1 MGLFSSVL
9 IMMLEKFY
17 VRVWGQSSQHC
28 MPRSFF
34 SQLLESPLQGHFP
47 KSIAQK
53 WNWPRKGGAFSGRDK
68 VLVSHGTDCGFHS
81 GQGEDFFQMPWAGD
95 RSLAWLSVFTLPT
108 SHLLFSTK
116 RETKTAV
123 FLPWL
128 WKRDLLFLF
137 ERFGCPWALIEAD
150 NYLFK

>member
-53 WNWPRKGGAFSGRDK
+53 WNWPRKGGAFERQGQSSRLAWHRLWLPLWPGRRLLPDALGRGSIPGLAFCVHFAHITPPFFHK
-68 VLVSHGTDCGFHS
+68 EGNQDCCFS
-81 GQGEDFFQMPWAGD
+81 
-95 RSLAWLSVFTLPT
+95 SLALKEGFIVPV
-108 SHLLFSTK
+108 
-116 RETKTAV
+116 RA
-123 FLPWL
+123 L
-128 WKRDLLFLF
+128 WMPLGSDR
-137 ERFGCPWALIEAD
+137 GW
-150 NYLFK
+150 